1 MFFVF
6 LRLFVLHHVVHYP
19 TCFVGT
25 EPPNGAVAVE
35 PRLLFFGVTPRVL
48 LYHLDG
54 VVACPSAIEVVEQ
67 LFVADR
73 VQRIQLS
80 VRIQVACLVFQ
91 SIVQHVPHT
100 SVDALVQLGTWTR
113 EPNLDNV
120 ERALFELVR
129 ALLRKRAACYFYH
142 FQCVQHAFHVAQI
155 DFGVMLRIEQFQ
167 LAPHAIDAVLG
178 VKIHHAAACF
188 VVDGGQIVDAAAH
201 CVGVEHRTANHQRIA
216 VLRYLG
222 FDDWYG
228 VQLKLSGAVRLENR
242 PIAYKMV
249 FYGSQLC
256 GGRGGCADGQLAKH
270 LARIARHDAAAQKM
284 CHFQADVRFADACW
298 PDYDKQCSAFV
309 RHALCLV

>member
-6 LRLFVLHHVVHYP
+6 LRLFVLHHVVRYP

-91 SIVQHVPHT
+91 TIVQHVPHT

-113 EPNLDNV
+113 ETNLDNV
-120 ERALFELVR
+120 ERALLDLVR
-129 ALLRKRAACYFYH
+129 ALLLKRAA
-142 FQCVQHAFHVAQI
+142 
-155 DFGVMLRIEQFQ
+155 
-167 LAPHAIDAVLG
+167 
-178 VKIHHAAACF
+178 
-188 VVDGGQIVDAAAH
+188 
-201 CVGVEHRTANHQRIA
+201 
-216 VLRYLG
+216 
-222 FDDWYG
+222 
-228 VQLKLSGAVRLENR
+228 
-242 PIAYKMV
+242 
-249 FYGSQLC
+249 
-256 GGRGGCADGQLAKH
+256 
-270 LARIARHDAAAQKM
+270 
-284 CHFQADVRFADACW
+284 
-298 PDYDKQCSAFV
+298 
-309 RHALCLV
+309 